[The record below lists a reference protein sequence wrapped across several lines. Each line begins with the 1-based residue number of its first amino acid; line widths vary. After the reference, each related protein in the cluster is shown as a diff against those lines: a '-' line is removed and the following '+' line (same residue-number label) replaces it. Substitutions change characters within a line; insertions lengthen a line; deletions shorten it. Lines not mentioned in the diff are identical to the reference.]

1 VQLLVAMEKSGAG
14 IVGNE
19 INLALLVTAQHNHV
33 LHDTSSLRSR
43 EIRKLKAVTMKM
55 EGMNVVAGIAHP

>member
-1 VQLLVAMEKSGAG
+1 MQLLVAMEKSEAG

-19 INLALLVTAQHNHV
+19 INLALLITAQHNHV
-33 LHDTSSLRSR
+33 LHDAGSLRSR
-43 EIRKLKAVTMKM
+43 EIRKLKAVTIKM